1 MKRLTALTALP
12 AKTAINDLEE
22 AVKGEDKD
30 LITKRTDALMTAA
43 QKIGEKLNQQQAQA
57 GAQQEAPKSQKK
69 DDDVVDADFKEV

>member
-1 MKRLTALTALP
+1 MKRLTALTA
-12 AKTAINDLEE
+12 ACETAINDLEE

-43 QKIGEKLNQQQAQA
+43 QKIGEKLNQQQAQP

>member
-1 MKRLTALTALP
+1 MA
-12 AKTAINDLEE
+12 
-22 AVKGEDKD
+22 
-30 LITKRTDALMTAA
+30 AA